1 MSQYLRA
8 TALLLAL
15 LLAAGAAPALAQTG
29 TSRIT
34 GTVVDSAGAV
44 VPGASVTALNE
55 ATGIAQTQTTTDAG
69 LFSFASL
76 PVGTYTITV
85 EKTGFKTSKLTGHAL
100 EVNTPLEVNVALA
113 TGEVSEVVT
122 VQAGAEQLQTAN
134 ATIGNVVEHKAIEQ
148 LPLNGRNPLNLIAY
162 EPGVVQRSQG
172 GVGSGVSVN
181 GSRDRAFNVTIDG
194 IDANESSAPN
204 PTSNIYRLT
213 PDSVQEYK
221 VTTNNATAEEGRNS
235 GASISVAT
243 RSGTN
248 ELHGNV
254 FYFLRDDRLNSND
267 FFSNAQGVEKHKV
280 KLDQPGFDVS
290 GPIIKNKTFFFGSY
304 QHTKVDFTTPIA
316 ETFGIPT
323 VYTPAALTG
332 NFRYF
337 RADPAC
343 AASGA
348 NCFKIGSTSIT
359 QNNVLLVNSTTGAL
373 RTDLGVRE
381 CSGASDVNCVAT
393 YNLLAQ
399 QTTPGRFG
407 IDPTMAAFFKSFPA
421 PNRYDCGDGLNTACF
436 VWDPPTQHKG
446 PAYNVRVD
454 HNITQNQNVFGRYL
468 QATYNTLG
476 GDPLNGR
483 PVVFPGFPPQGEVFR
498 DTKNFALGHRW
509 TISPRL
515 VNELTMGF
523 GRFQFLFTQGEANP
537 AFPDVN
543 PFSFGS
549 TGVATVSNPVLNT
562 PRTERAVTVPQVLDN
577 LHITSGAHQISTGFN
592 FRFYRHA
599 DRRGQP
605 GGTNVT
611 PSLAFDATIRS
622 PSASGFIIPATANKT
637 TAGINAT
644 DSTRLQNF
652 VNELAGLPAR
662 LSQAF
667 IGNLN
672 EDAFLPFQSN
682 GVVSLQAIT
691 TRLNQYNFYVQ
702 DEYKWRPNVTFNYG
716 LRWELN
722 PPANTPGYTFVPTT
736 AIAGTPGP
744 AAPVINSPGPVTFA
758 KSDGWWER
766 SNAGALG
773 PRFGVAWSPDYGR
786 GFLHSLFGG
795 GGRSVV
801 RGGYGL
807 AFDPVSSFM
816 VTAVAGSVPGLRTS
830 CSSTVGGTT
839 TGGCTPVPVTTIANG
854 FPQALAPP
862 SVKPS
867 SFLTPPL
874 LLNSNA
880 PSITTFAPG
889 LKLPTVHQWNLS
901 FQRELPGGLV
911 MQSAYI
917 GRRGL
922 RLLMA
927 YDINQ
932 IDAAPILPSFVT
944 MQNNVNAGCTAAGT
958 GCPTGVTGTTPA
970 FFSQLVAAFQAA
982 NPAQTPAQAQAAA
995 TSFLNSSTVAG
1006 QLASNAAG
1014 AFAERIENNVLG
1026 LRLRPNQQFS
1036 RITYIDNSGSSV
1048 YHGAQFTLRRRFAS
1062 GLGLNAAYTFS
1073 KSMDNQSVDPV
1084 GTSSGGAL
1092 STTTSRAVADIRD
1105 LRNEWAVSDFDRTH
1119 VFTAAAVWELPV
1131 GRGRHFLS
1139 DAPGVVNHLLGGW
1152 TLNTIYTAMTGE
1164 PFQVNSGQ
1172 RTSNAAHVSRALVTD
1187 PNVRARLQELP
1198 NVIGPVV
1205 FENQDGL
1212 VVPPPGSNG
1221 SGRNIFRGPGYWNV
1235 DLGIVKT
1242 FSITERVRF
1251 QFRTE
1256 MFNAFNHPNFDN
1268 PRSAS
1273 VGSPTLGSP
1282 QFGRT
1287 CCTTVAPPTSQNV
1300 IQTGESA
1307 RIIQFGAKLQ
1317 F

>member
-1 MSQYLRA
+1 MSNLLRSA
-8 TALLLAL
+8 LSLLLLLAS
-15 LLAAGAAPALAQTG
+15 APASALAQTAS
-29 TSRIT
+29 SRIT
-34 GTVVDSAGAV
+34 GTVTDQQGAV
-44 VPGASVTALNE
+44 VAGASVTAANE
-55 ATGIAQTQTTTDAG
+55 ETGVTQTQTTTDAG
-69 LFSFASL
+69 LYSFASL
-76 PVGTYTITV
+76 PVGRYTITV
-85 EKTGFKTSKLTGHAL
+85 EKTGFKTARLTGNIL
-100 EVNTPLEVNVALA
+100 EINTPLDVNVPLQA
-113 TGEVSEVVT
+113 GEVAEVVT

-162 EPGVVQRSQG
+162 EPGVTQRSQG
-172 GVGSGVSVN
+172 GVGSGVHVN

-204 PTSNIYRLT
+204 PTSNLYRLT

-248 ELHGNV
+248 EFHGNV
-254 FYFLRDDRLNSND
+254 FYFLRNDKLNAND
-267 FFSNAQGVEKHKV
+267 FFSNTTGDPRHKV
-280 KLDQPGFDVS
+280 KLDQPGFDLG
-290 GPIIKNKTFFFGSY
+290 GPIVKGKTFFFGSY

-316 ETFGIPT
+316 ETFGVPI
-323 VYTPAALTG
+323 VYTPTALAG

-337 RADPAC
+337 RADPTC
-343 AASGA
+343 NPTTGA
-348 NCFKIGSTSIT
+348 GNCFRIGSTVIT
-359 QNNVLLVNSTTGAL
+359 QNNVLLVNPATGAL
-373 RTDLGVRE
+373 AAGVRE
-381 CSGASDVNCVAT
+381 CASATDLNCVAT
-393 YNLLAQ
+393 YGLAS
-399 QTTPGRFG
+399 
-407 IDPTMAAFFKSFPA
+407 AANNPKAVSLDAKMLAYFKAYPA
-421 PNRYDCGDGLNTACF
+421 PNRYDFGDALNTAGF

-446 PAYNVRVD
+446 PAYNVRID
-454 HNITQNQNVFGRYL
+454 HNLTESQSVFGRYL
-468 QATYNTLG
+468 QSTYDTLG

-498 DTKNFALGHRW
+498 DTKNLALGHRW

-515 VNELTMGF
+515 VNELTVGF

-537 AFPDVN
+537 AFPDVPGFAFQN
-543 PFSFGS
+543 VSDPF
-549 TGVATVSNPVLNT
+549 LNT
-562 PRTERAVTVPQVLDN
+562 PRTERAVTVPQILDN
-577 LHITSGAHQISTGFN
+577 VHITKGAHQISTGFN

-605 GGTNVT
+605 GGVNVT
-611 PSLAFDATIRS
+611 PSLSFDAGVRS
-622 PSASGFIIPATANKT
+622 PTTSGFVLPT
-637 TAGINAT
+637 TAVLANQGTPRAGIVSA
-644 DSTRLQNF
+644 DATRLQNYI
-652 VNELAGLPAR
+652 NEISGLPSR

-691 TRLNQYNFYVQ
+691 THLNQFNFYVQ

-722 PPANTPGYTFVPTT
+722 PPANTPGFTYVPTS

-744 AAPVINSPGPVTFA
+744 ASPVVNNPGPVTFA
-758 KSDGWWER
+758 RSDKWWDR
-766 SNAGALG
+766 SNAGAFG
-773 PRFGVAWSPDYGR
+773 PRLGVAWSPDFRR
-786 GFLHSLFGG
+786 GPLHGLFGDA
-795 GGRSVV
+795 GRSVLRV
-801 RGGYGL
+801 GYGL
-807 AFDPVSSFM
+807 AFDPISSFQ

-839 TGGCTPVPVTTIANG
+839 TAGCAAVPSNLTISQG
-854 FPQALAPP
+854 FPTSLNPP
-862 SVKPS
+862 SIKPS

-880 PSITTFAPG
+880 PSITTFAPD
-889 LKLPTVHQWNLS
+889 LKLPSVHQWNLS

-911 MQSAYI
+911 MQAAYI

-932 IDAAPILPSFVT
+932 IDAAPILGSFLRLQANNSTQNCLPSGATRDSSQPACVPAF
-944 MQNNVNAGCTAAGT
+944 TAAQI
-958 GCPTGVTGTTPA
+958 PLLAAGVSGIN
-970 FFSQLVAAFQAA
+970 AAFV
-982 NPAQTPAQAQAAA
+982 
-995 TSFLNSSTVAG
+995 NSTTVQG
-1006 QLASNAAG
+1006 QLANNAAG
-1014 AFAERIENNVLG
+1014 AFAERIENTSLG
-1026 LRLRPNQQFS
+1026 FKLRPNQQFG
-1036 RITYIDNSGSSV
+1036 RITYLDNSGSSV
-1048 YHGAQFTLRRRFAS
+1048 YHAAQFTLRRRFAT
-1062 GLGLNAAYTFS
+1062 GLGLNMAYTFG

-1084 GTSSGGAL
+1084 GTTSGGAL
-1092 STTTSRAVADIRD
+1092 STTTSRSIADLRD
-1105 LRNEWAVSDFDRTH
+1105 LKNEWAPSDFDRTH
-1119 VFTAAAVWELPV
+1119 VLTANAVWELPV

-1139 DAPGVVNHLLGGW
+1139 GSPGVVNHLLGGW
-1152 TLNTIYTAMTGE
+1152 SVNTIYTYMTGE

-1172 RTSNAAHVSRALVTD
+1172 RTSNAAHVSRALITD
-1187 PNVRARLQELP
+1187 PSVRARLQFLP
-1198 NVIGPVV
+1198 NVRGPVV
-1205 FENQDGL
+1205 FENESGFA
-1212 VVPPPGSNG
+1212 VPPPGSNG
-1221 SGRNIFRGPGYWNV
+1221 SGRNVFRGPSYWNV
-1235 DLGIVKT
+1235 DLGIVKM
-1242 FSITERVRF
+1242 FDITERVRL

-1273 VGSPTLGSP
+1273 VGSPTLGSS

-1287 CCTTVAPPTSQNV
+1287 CCTTVAPNTSTNV

-1307 RIIQFGAKLQ
+1307 RIIQFGLKLQ

>member
-1 MSQYLRA
+1 MPQSLRA
-8 TALLLAL
+8 RFPLAALLLL
-15 LLAAGAAPALAQTG
+15 LTAAAAAAQTS

-34 GTVVDSAGAV
+34 GTVFDASGAV
-44 VPGASVTALNE
+44 VPGATVTALHE
-55 ATGIAQTQTTTDAG
+55 ATGIAQTQTTTEAG
-69 LFSFASL
+69 LYSFASL
-76 PVGTYTITV
+76 PVGDYTITV
-85 EKTGFKTSKLTGHAL
+85 EKAGFKTAKQTGNAL
-100 EVNTPLEVNVALA
+100 SVNTPLNVDIALA

-122 VQAGAEQLQTAN
+122 VQAGEEQLQTAN

-204 PTSNIYRLT
+204 PTSNMYRLT

-248 ELHGNV
+248 DFHGNV

-280 KLDQPGFDVS
+280 KLDQPGFDIS
-290 GPIIKNKTFFFGSY
+290 GPVVKNKTFFFGSW
-304 QHTKVDFTTPIA
+304 QRTKVDFSSPIA
-316 ETFGIPT
+316 ETFGIPV
-323 VYTPAALTG
+323 VYTPAALAG
-332 NFRYF
+332 SYRYF
-337 RADPAC
+337 RADPSC
-343 AASGA
+343 NPSTGA
-348 NCFKIGSTSIT
+348 GNCFRVGSTIIT
-359 QNNVLLVNSTTGAL
+359 QNNTLLVNPTTGAL
-373 RTDLGVRE
+373 AAGVRE
-381 CSGASDVNCVAT
+381 CASTSDLNCVAGT
-393 YNLLAQ
+393 GFADTNVNKANVA
-399 QTTPGRFG
+399 
-407 IDPTMAAFFKSFPA
+407 IDPKMAAFFKSYPV

-446 PAYNVRVD
+446 PAYNVRID
-454 HNITQNQNVFGRYL
+454 HNLTGSQSIFGRYL
-468 QATYNTLG
+468 QATYDTLG

-515 VNELTMGF
+515 VNELTVGF
-523 GRFQFLFTQGEANP
+523 GRFNFLFTQGEANP
-537 AFPDVN
+537 DFPNIN
-543 PFSFGS
+543 PFSF
-549 TGVATVSNPVLNT
+549 VNVSNPYLNT
-562 PRTERAVTVPQVLDN
+562 PRTQRAVTVPQILDN
-577 LHITSGAHQISTGFN
+577 LHITRGAHQLSTGLN

-611 PSLAFDATIRS
+611 PALSFDQSIRS
-622 PSASGFIIPATANKT
+622 PTASGFALPTTAILAGSGT
-637 TAGINAT
+637 PRAGINST
-644 DSTRLQNF
+644 DNTRLANYI
-652 VNELAGLPAR
+652 NELAGLPAR
-662 LSQAF
+662 LSQAY

-672 EDAFLPFQSN
+672 DDVFLPFQSG

-691 TRLNQYNFYVQ
+691 THLNQFNFYVQ
-702 DEYKWRPNVTFNYG
+702 DEYKWRPNLTFNYG

-722 PPANTPGYTFVPTT
+722 PAPSTPGYTYVPTSP
-736 AIAGTPGP
+736 IAGGTNPVNGVSSVTPGY
-744 AAPVINSPGPVTFA
+744 VTFA
-758 KSDGWWER
+758 KSDAWWDR
-766 SNAGALG
+766 SNAGAFG
-773 PRFGVAWSPDYGR
+773 PRFGVAWSPEYRG
-786 GFLHSLFGG
+786 GFLNRLFGD

-801 RGGYGL
+801 RAGYGL
-807 AFDPVSSFM
+807 AFDPISSFQ

-830 CSSTVGGTT
+830 CSVTVGTT
-839 TGGCTPVPVTTIANG
+839 QPAGSPCPNVPNTTIAGG
-854 FPQALAPP
+854 FPTSLAAPTI
-862 SVKPS
+862 KPS
-867 SFLTPPL
+867 SFLTPPV

-880 PSITTFAPG
+880 PTITTFAPN

-901 FQRELPGGLV
+901 FQRELPGGFV

-922 RLLMA
+922 RLLMGYNA
-927 YDINQ
+927 NQ
-932 IDAAPILPSFVT
+932 MDAAPILNSFLMLRANNAAPNCLPSGATRDSAQPACVAPFAATTIPLLTANVSGINAAFV
-944 MQNNVNAGCTAAGT
+944 NNSTVQG
-958 GCPTGVTGTTPA
+958 
-970 FFSQLVAAFQAA
+970 QLV
-982 NPAQTPAQAQAAA
+982 N
-995 TSFLNSSTVAG
+995 
-1006 QLASNAAG
+1006 NAAG
-1014 AFAERIENNVLG
+1014 AFAERIENTSLAF
-1026 LRLRPNQQFS
+1026 RLRPNQQFS
-1036 RITYIDNSGSSV
+1036 TITYIDNSGSSA

-1062 GLGLNAAYTFS
+1062 GLGLNMAYTFS

-1092 STTTSRAVADIRD
+1092 TTTTSRAVADIRHFEE
-1105 LRNEWAVSDFDRTH
+1105 EWAVSDFDRTH
-1119 VFTAAAVWELPV
+1119 VFTTAAVWEVPV
-1131 GRGRHFLS
+1131 GHGRHFLS
-1139 DAPGVVNHLLGGW
+1139 GAPGVVNHLLGGW
-1152 TLNTIYTAMTGE
+1152 AINTIYTAMTGE
-1164 PFQVNSGQ
+1164 PFQVNSNQ
-1172 RTSNAAHVSRALVTD
+1172 RTNNSAHVSRALVTD
-1187 PNVRARLQELP
+1187 PDVRARLQFLP
-1198 NVIGPVV
+1198 NVTGPVV
-1205 FENQDGL
+1205 FENQNGFAI
-1212 VVPPPGSNG
+1212 PPPGSNG

-1256 MFNAFNHPNFDN
+1256 MFNAFNHANFDN

-1273 VGSPTLGSP
+1273 VGSPSLGSS

-1307 RIIQFGAKLQ
+1307 RIIQFGGKLQ

>member
-1 MSQYLRA
+1 MSKSPRA
-8 TALLLAL
+8 PIHLVALL
-15 LLAAGAAPALAQTG
+15 LLAAVVAHGQTG
-29 TSRIT
+29 TSRIA
-34 GTVVDSAGAV
+34 GTVSDSTGAV
-44 VPGASVTALNE
+44 VPGAAVTALNE
-55 ATGIAQTQTTTDAG
+55 ATGISQTQTTTDAG
-69 LFSFASL
+69 LYSFASL

-85 EKTGFKTSKLTGHAL
+85 ERAGFKTAKQTGNVV
-100 EVNTPLEVNVALA
+100 EINTPLTIDIVLT

-162 EPGVVQRSQG
+162 EPGVTQRSQG
-172 GVGSGVSVN
+172 GVGSGVHVN

-254 FYFLRDDRLNSND
+254 FYFLRNDKLNAND
-267 FFSNAQGVEKHKV
+267 FFSNTTGAPRHKV
-280 KLDQPGFDVS
+280 KLDQPGFDLS
-290 GPIIKNKTFFFGSY
+290 GPIVKNRTFFYGSY

-316 ETFGIPT
+316 ETFGIPI
-323 VYTPAALTG
+323 VYTPAALGG
-332 NFRYF
+332 NFRFF
-337 RADPAC
+337 RADPTCNATT
-343 AASGA
+343 GA
-348 NCFKIGSTSIT
+348 GNCFRIGTTVIT
-359 QNNVLLVNSTTGAL
+359 GNNVLLVNPATGAL
-373 RTDLGVRE
+373 APGVRE
-381 CSGASDVNCVAT
+381 CAGPADVNCVAT
-393 YNLLAQ
+393 YGLSSAANN
-399 QTTPGRFG
+399 PRNVP
-407 IDPTMAAFFKSFPA
+407 IDPTMQAYFKAYPA

-436 VWDPPTQHKG
+436 VWDPPTSHKG
-446 PAYNVRVD
+446 PAYNFRID
-454 HNITQNQNVFGRYL
+454 HNLGQTQNIFGRYL

-498 DTKNFALGHRW
+498 DTKNLALGHRW

-537 AFPDVN
+537 DFPNVPGFAFQNVSD
-543 PFSFGS
+543 PFI
-549 TGVATVSNPVLNT
+549 NT

-577 LHITSGAHQISTGFN
+577 LHITRGAHQISTGFN

-605 GGTNVT
+605 GGVNVT
-611 PSLAFDATIRS
+611 PSLSFDAGIRS
-622 PSASGFIIPATANKT
+622 PTTSGFVLPT
-637 TAGINAT
+637 TASSTRAGITSGDA
-644 DSTRLQNF
+644 TRLQNYI
-652 VNELAGLPAR
+652 NELAGLPSR

-672 EDAFLPFQSN
+672 DDAFLPFQSG

-691 TRLNQYNFYVQ
+691 TRLSQYNFYAQ
-702 DEYKWRPNVTFNYG
+702 DEYKWRPNVTINYG
-716 LRWELN
+716 MRWELN
-722 PPANTPGYTFVPTT
+722 PPANTPGFTFVPTSP
-736 AIAGTPGP
+736 IAGT
-744 AAPVINSPGPVTFA
+744 AAPANPQVNQPGPVTFA
-758 KSDGWWER
+758 KSDKWWDR
-766 SNAGALG
+766 SNVGALG
-773 PRFGVAWSPDYGR
+773 PRLGVAWSPDYKG
-786 GFLHSLFGG
+786 GFLRRVFGDG
-795 GGRSVV
+795 GSSVV
-801 RGGYGL
+801 RAGYGL
-807 AFDPVSSFM
+807 AFDPISSFM

-830 CSSTVGGTT
+830 CSATVGGATT
-839 TGGCTPVPVTTIANG
+839 AGCAPVPNTTIAGG
-854 FPQALAPP
+854 FPTSLAPP
-862 SVKPS
+862 TIKPS

-880 PSITTFAPG
+880 PSITTFAPD
-889 LKLPTVHQWNLS
+889 LKLPSVHQWNLS
-901 FQRELPGGLV
+901 FQRELPGGFV
-911 MQSAYI
+911 VQSAYI

-932 IDAAPILPSFVT
+932 IDAAPILQSFLMLQANNNTNNCLPSGAPR
-944 MQNNVNAGCTAAGT
+944 NAGTACA
-958 GCPTGVTGTTPA
+958 PA
-970 FFSQLVAAFQAA
+970 FAAAQIPLLNAGVSAINAAFV
-982 NPAQTPAQAQAAA
+982 
-995 TSFLNSSTVAG
+995 NSTTVQG
-1006 QLASNAAG
+1006 QLTSNAAG
-1014 AFAERIENNVLG
+1014 AFAERIENTTLA

-1036 RITYIDNSGSSV
+1036 RITYIDNSGSSM
-1048 YHGAQFTLRRRFAS
+1048 YHAAQFTLRRRFAS
-1062 GLGLNAAYTFS
+1062 GLGLNMSYTFA

-1084 GTSSGGAL
+1084 GTTSGGAL

-1119 VFTAAAVWELPV
+1119 VLTAASVWELPV
-1131 GRGRHFLS
+1131 GRGRHFFG
-1139 DAPGVVNHLLGGW
+1139 DTGGVVNHLLGGW
-1152 TLNTIYTAMTGE
+1152 AVNTIYTYMTGE

-1187 PNVRARLQELP
+1187 PNVRARLQFLP
-1198 NVIGPVV
+1198 DVRGPVV
-1205 FENQDGL
+1205 FENQQGFAI
-1212 VVPPPGSNG
+1212 PPPGSNG
-1221 SGRNIFRGPGYWNV
+1221 SGRNIFRGPNYWNV

-1273 VGSPTLGSP
+1273 VGSPTLGSS

-1287 CCTTVAPPTSQNV
+1287 CCTTVAPNTSTNV

>member
-1 MSQYLRA
+1 MPHPLRA
-8 TALLLAL
+8 SLRTFVLLLLFATF
-15 LLAAGAAPALAQTG
+15 AQAQTG

-34 GTVVDSAGAV
+34 GTVLDSTGAV
-44 VPGASVTALNE
+44 VPGATVTALNE
-55 ATGIAQTQTTTDAG
+55 ATGLSQTQTTTDSG
-69 LFSFASL
+69 LYAFASL
-76 PVGTYTITV
+76 PLGSYSITV
-85 EKTGFKTSKLTGHAL
+85 EKAGFKTSKLTGSVL
-100 EVNTPLEVNVALA
+100 EINTPLTIDVTLA
-113 TGEVSEVVT
+113 AGEVSEVVT

-134 ATIGNVVEHKAIEQ
+134 ATIGNVIEHKAIEQ

-162 EPGVVQRSQG
+162 EPGVTQRSQG

-248 ELHGNV
+248 ELHGNL
-254 FYFLRDDRLNSND
+254 FYFLRNDKLNAND
-267 FFSNAQGVEKHKV
+267 FFSNAQGIAKHKV
-280 KLDQPGFDVS
+280 KLDQPGFDIS
-290 GPIIKNKTFFFGSY
+290 GPLRKNKTFFYGSY
-304 QHTKVDFTTPIA
+304 QYTKVGFTTPIA
-316 ETFGIPT
+316 ETFGIPV
-323 VYTPAALTG
+323 VYTPTALAG
-332 NFRYF
+332 NFRFF
-337 RADPAC
+337 RADPTCNANTG
-343 AASGA
+343 SG
-348 NCFKIGSTSIT
+348 NCFRIGSTVIT
-359 QNNVLLVNSTTGAL
+359 GNNNLLVNPTTGAL
-373 RTDLGVRE
+373 VAGVRE
-381 CSGASDVNCVAT
+381 CASGTDVNCVAT
-393 YNLLAQ
+393 YGIQAAANN
-399 QTTPGRFG
+399 PRGIG
-407 IDPTMAAFFKSFPA
+407 IDPVMSALFKSFPA
-421 PNRYDCGDGLNTACF
+421 PNRYDCGDALNTACF
-436 VWDPPTQHKG
+436 VWDPPTSHKG
-446 PAYNVRVD
+446 PAYNVRID
-454 HNITQNQNVFGRYL
+454 HNINQNQNIFGRYL

-498 DTKNFALGHRW
+498 DTKNLALGHRW

-515 VNELTMGF
+515 VNELTAGF

-537 AFPDVN
+537 SFPDVN
-543 PFSFGS
+543 PFTFF
-549 TGVATVSNPVLNT
+549 AVSNPFLNT

-577 LHITSGAHQISTGFN
+577 VHITRGAHQISTGFN
-592 FRFYRHA
+592 FRFYRHS

-605 GGTNVT
+605 GGVNVT
-611 PSLAFDATIRS
+611 PNLVFDASIRA
-622 PSASGFIIPATANKT
+622 PTAFGFVLPTTANST
-637 TAGINAT
+637 RAGIASA
-644 DSTRLQNF
+644 DGTRLQNF
-652 VNELAGLPAR
+652 INELAGLPTR

-672 EDAFLPFQSN
+672 EDAFLPFQSG

-691 TRLNQYNFYVQ
+691 TRLNQYNFYAQ
-702 DEYKWRPNVTFNYG
+702 DEWKWRPNLTVNYG

-722 PPANTPGYTFVPTT
+722 PPANTPGYTFVPSTP
-736 AIAGTPGP
+736 IAGTPGP
-744 AAPVINSPGPVTFA
+744 AVPVVNQPGPVTFV
-758 KSDGWWER
+758 KSDKWWER

-773 PRFGVAWSPDYGR
+773 PRFGLAWSPDYKGGIFHR
-786 GFLHSLFGG
+786 LFGD

-801 RGGYGL
+801 RVGYGL
-807 AFDPVSSFM
+807 AFDPISSFQ

-839 TGGCTPVPVTTIANG
+839 TAGCAAVPDLSISQG

-862 SVKPS
+862 SIKPS

-874 LLNSNA
+874 LLNTNA
-880 PSITTFAPG
+880 PAITTFAPD

-901 FQRELPGGLV
+901 FQRELPGGFV
-911 MQSAYI
+911 MQAAYI

-927 YDINQ
+927 YDLNQ
-932 IDAAPILPSFVT
+932 IDGGPILPSFLRL
-944 MQNNVNAGCTAAGT
+944 QANNNAPNCLPSGATRSGSLAPCVAPFASSQISLLAAG
-958 GCPTGVTGTTPA
+958 VSA
-970 FFSQLVAAFQAA
+970 INAAFVD
-982 NPAQTPAQAQAAA
+982 
-995 TSFLNSSTVAG
+995 SSTVQG
-1006 QLASNAAG
+1006 QLTSNAAG
-1014 AFAERIENNVLG
+1014 AFAERIENTSLAF
-1026 LRLRPNQQFS
+1026 RLRPNQQFG
-1036 RITYIDNSGSSV
+1036 RITYIDNSGSSM
-1048 YHGAQFTLRRRFAS
+1048 YHAAQFTLRRRFAT
-1062 GLGLNAAYTFS
+1062 GLGLNLAYTFA

-1084 GTSSGGAL
+1084 GTTSGGAL
-1092 STTTSRAVADIRD
+1092 TTTTSRAIADIHD

-1119 VFTAAAVWELPV
+1119 VLTAASVWELPV
-1131 GRGRHFLS
+1131 GRGRRLLG
-1139 DAPGVVNHLLGGW
+1139 DIPGPLNQLLGGW
-1152 TLNTIYTAMTGE
+1152 TINTIYTFMTGE

-1172 RTSNAAHVSRALVTD
+1172 RTGNAAHVSRALVLD
-1187 PNVRARLQELP
+1187 PTVSARLQDLP

-1205 FENQDGL
+1205 FENSEGL
-1212 VVPPPGSNG
+1212 AVPPPGSNG
-1221 SGRNIFRGPGYWNV
+1221 SGRNIFRGPSYWNA
-1235 DLGIVKT
+1235 DIGIVKL
-1242 FSITERVRF
+1242 FSFTERVRL

-1273 VGSPTLGSP
+1273 VGSPTLGSS

-1287 CCTTVAPPTSQNV
+1287 CCTTVSPNTSTNV

-1307 RIIQFGAKLQ
+1307 RIIQFGLKLQ

>member
-1 MSQYLRA
+1 MAQSLRA
-8 TALLLAL
+8 FTCLLAL
-15 LLAAGAAPALAQTG
+15 VLCAAVAATAQTS

-34 GTVVDSAGAV
+34 GTVLDSTGAV

-55 ATGIAQTQTTTDAG
+55 ATGVAQTQATTDAG
-69 LFSFASL
+69 LYSFASL
-76 PVGTYTITV
+76 PVGVYTITV
-85 EKTGFKTSKLTGHAL
+85 EKTGFKTSKLTGNEL
-100 EVNTPLEVNVALA
+100 LVNTPLTVDVTLLA
-113 TGEVSEVVT
+113 GEVSEVVT

-204 PTSNIYRLT
+204 PTSNLYRLT

-248 ELHGNV
+248 DFHGNV
-254 FYFLRDDRLNSND
+254 FYFLRNDKLNAND
-267 FFSNAQGVEKHKV
+267 FFSNAQGVERHKV
-280 KLDQPGFDVS
+280 KLDQPGFDIS
-290 GPIIKNKTFFFGSY
+290 GPIRKNKTFFFGSY
-304 QHTKVDFTTPIA
+304 QRTKVDFSTPIA
-316 ETFGIPT
+316 ETFGIPI
-323 VYTPAALTG
+323 VYTPAALGG

-337 RADPAC
+337 RADPTCNATT
-343 AASGA
+343 GA
-348 NCFKIGSTSIT
+348 GNCFRIGSTVIT
-359 QNNVLLVNSTTGAL
+359 QNNLLLVNPTTGAL
-373 RTDLGVRE
+373 AAGVRE
-381 CSGASDVNCVAT
+381 CASASDLNCVAT
-393 YNLLAQ
+393 YGFS
-399 QTTPGRFG
+399 T
-407 IDPTMAAFFKSFPA
+407 AANNTRAIPADTAMSALFRSFPA
-421 PNRYDCGDGLNTACF
+421 PNRYDCGDGLNTACY
-436 VWDPPTQHKG
+436 VWDPPTSHKG

-454 HNITQNQNVFGRYL
+454 HNITQTQNVFVRYL
-468 QATYNTLG
+468 QAKYDTLG
-476 GDPLNGR
+476 GDPLNAR

-498 DTKNFALGHRW
+498 DTKNLAIGHRW
-509 TISPRL
+509 AISARL
-515 VNELTMGF
+515 VNELTAGF
-523 GRFQFLFTQGEANP
+523 GRFNFLFTQGEANP
-537 AFPDVN
+537 SFPDVN
-543 PFSFGS
+543 PFTFF
-549 TGVATVSNPVLNT
+549 AVSNPYLNT
-562 PRTERAVTVPQVLDN
+562 PRTQRAVTVPQILDN
-577 LHITSGAHQISTGFN
+577 LHITRGAHQISTGFN

-605 GGTNVT
+605 GGVNVT
-611 PSLAFDATIRS
+611 PLLSFDAAIRS
-622 PSASGFIIPATANKT
+622 PTTSGFVLPATANST
-637 TAGINAT
+637 RAGINAN
-644 DSTRLQNF
+644 DATRLQNYI
-652 VNELAGLPAR
+652 NELAGLPSR

-672 EDAFLPFQSN
+672 EDAFLPFQSG

-691 TRLNQYNFYVQ
+691 TKLNQYNFYAQ
-702 DEYKWRPNVTFNYG
+702 DEYKWRPNVTINYG

-722 PPANTPGYTFVPTT
+722 PPADTPGYTFVPTT
-736 AIAGTPGP
+736 PIAGTPGP
-744 AAPVINSPGPVTFA
+744 ANPQVNAPGPVTFA
-758 KSDGWWER
+758 KSDKWWER
-766 SNAGALG
+766 SNAGAFG
-773 PRFGVAWSPDYGR
+773 PRLGVAWSPEYKG
-786 GFLHSLFGG
+786 GFFHTLFGD

-801 RGGYGL
+801 RVGYGL
-807 AFDPVSSFM
+807 AFDPVSSFQ

-839 TGGCTPVPVTTIANG
+839 TAGCAAVPTTTIAGG
-854 FPQALAPP
+854 FPLALSPP
-862 SVKPS
+862 SIKPS

-880 PSITTFAPG
+880 PSITTFAPD
-889 LKLPTVHQWNLS
+889 LKLPSVHQWNLS
-901 FQRELPGGLV
+901 FQRELPGGFV
-911 MQSAYI
+911 AQAAYI

-922 RLLMA
+922 RLQMA

-932 IDAAPILPSFVT
+932 IDAAPILPSFLV
-944 MQNNVNAGCTAAGT
+944 MQNNAALGCTAAGT
-958 GCPTGVTGTTPA
+958 GCPSGVTGAQPA
-970 FFSQLVAAFQAA
+970 LFNQLVAAFQATGQTQSA
-982 NPAQTPAQAQAAA
+982 AQTSAA
-995 TSFLNSSTVAG
+995 SFLNSSTVAG
-1006 QLASNAAG
+1006 QLATNAAG

-1048 YHGAQFTLRRRFAS
+1048 YHGAQFTLRRRFSS
-1062 GLGLNAAYTFS
+1062 GLGLNMAYTFS

-1092 STTTSRAVADIRD
+1092 STTTSRAIADIHD
-1105 LRNEWAVSDFDRTH
+1105 LKNEWAPSDFDRTH
-1119 VFTAAAVWELPV
+1119 VLTSAAVWELPV
-1131 GRGRHFLS
+1131 GHGRHFLS

-1152 TLNTIYTAMTGE
+1152 TVNTIYTYMTGE
-1164 PFQVNSGQ
+1164 PFQVNSNQ
-1172 RTSNAAHVSRALVTD
+1172 RTANAAHVSRALITD
-1187 PNVRARLQELP
+1187 PNVRARLQFLP
-1198 NVIGPVV
+1198 NVLGPVV
-1205 FENQDGL
+1205 FENQQGFAI
-1212 VVPPPGSNG
+1212 PPPGSNG
-1221 SGRNIFRGPGYWNV
+1221 SGRNVFRGPSYWNV
-1235 DLGIVKT
+1235 DLGIVKA

-1256 MFNAFNHPNFDN
+1256 LFNAFNHPNFDN

-1273 VGSPTLGSP
+1273 VGSPSLGSS

-1287 CCTTVAPPTSQNV
+1287 CCTTVAPPTAQTV

-1307 RIIQFGAKLQ
+1307 RIIQFGFKLQ

>member
-1 MSQYLRA
+1 MAPSLRA
-8 TALLLAL
+8 RIPFVVVLLLL
-15 LLAAGAAPALAQTG
+15 SAAVAAAQTN

-34 GTVVDSAGAV
+34 GTVFDSTGAV
-44 VPGASVTALNE
+44 VPGATVTALHE
-55 ATGIAQTQTTTDAG
+55 STGIAQTQTTTDAG
-69 LFSFASL
+69 LYSFASL
-76 PVGTYTITV
+76 PLGAYTITV
-85 EKTGFKTSKLTGHAL
+85 EKSGFKTSKQTGNVL
-100 EVNTPLEVNVALA
+100 VISTPLNVDIALA

-122 VQAGAEQLQTAN
+122 VQAGEEQLQTAN

-204 PTSNIYRLT
+204 PTSNMYRLT

-248 ELHGNV
+248 DFHGNI

-267 FFSNAQGVEKHKV
+267 FFSNAQGIEKHKV
-280 KLDQPGFDVS
+280 KLDQPGFDFS
-290 GPIIKNKTFFFGSY
+290 GPIVKNKTFFFGSY
-304 QHTKVDFTTPIA
+304 QHTKVDFSSPIA
-316 ETFGIPT
+316 ETFGIPI
-323 VYTPAALTG
+323 VYTPAALAG
-332 NFRYF
+332 NYRYF
-337 RADPAC
+337 RADPSC
-343 AASGA
+343 NPSTGA
-348 NCFKIGSTSIT
+348 GNCFRIGSTIIT
-359 QNNVLLVNSTTGAL
+359 QNNTLLVSPTTGAL
-373 RTDLGVRE
+373 AANVRE
-381 CSGASDVNCVAT
+381 CTSGTDLNCVAT
-393 YNLLAQ
+393 YGFSAAANNPL
-399 QTTPGRFG
+399 GRP
-407 IDPTMAAFFKSFPA
+407 IDATMGALFRSYPA

-446 PAYNVRVD
+446 PAYNVRLD
-454 HNITQNQNVFGRYL
+454 HNITGNQSIFGRYL

-498 DTKNFALGHRW
+498 DTKNLAFGHRW

-515 VNELTMGF
+515 VNEMTLGF
-523 GRFQFLFTQGEANP
+523 GRFNFLFTQGEANP
-537 AFPDVN
+537 DFPNVN
-543 PFSFGS
+543 PFSFQN
-549 TGVATVSNPVLNT
+549 VSNPYLNT
-562 PRTERAVTVPQVLDN
+562 PRTQRAVTVPQILDN
-577 LHITSGAHQISTGFN
+577 LHITRGAHQISTGFN

-611 PSLAFDATIRS
+611 PSLSFDQSIRA
-622 PSASGFIIPATANKT
+622 PTTSGFVLPTTAILAGSGT
-637 TAGINAT
+637 PRAGINST
-644 DSTRLQNF
+644 DNTRLQNYI
-652 VNELAGLPAR
+652 NELGGLPSR

-691 TRLNQYNFYVQ
+691 TKLNQFNFYVQ

-716 LRWELN
+716 MRWEVN
-722 PPANTPGYTFVPTT
+722 PPANTPGFTFVPTT
-736 AIAGTPGP
+736 PIAGTPGP
-744 AAPVINSPGPVTFA
+744 ANPVVNNPGPVTFA
-758 KSDGWWER
+758 KADKWWNR
-766 SNAGALG
+766 TNIGALG
-773 PRFGVAWSPDYGR
+773 PRFGVAWSPEYR
-786 GFLHSLFGG
+786 EGFLHRLFGD

-807 AFDPVSSFM
+807 AFDPVSSFQ

-839 TGGCTPVPVTTIANG
+839 TAGCAAVPNTTIAGG
-854 FPQALAPP
+854 FPTALAAPTI
-862 SVKPS
+862 KPS

-874 LLNSNA
+874 LLNSNS
-880 PSITTFAPG
+880 PSITTFAPS
-889 LKLPTVHQWNLS
+889 LKLPSVHQWNLS
-901 FQRELPGGLV
+901 FQRELPGGFV
-911 MQSAYI
+911 MQTAYI

-927 YDINQ
+927 YNANQ
-932 IDAAPILPSFVT
+932 IDAAPILNSFLMLQANNAAANCLPSGATRDATQPACVAPFAATAIPLLTANVSGINAAFV
-944 MQNNVNAGCTAAGT
+944 NNATVQG
-958 GCPTGVTGTTPA
+958 
-970 FFSQLVAAFQAA
+970 QLV
-982 NPAQTPAQAQAAA
+982 N
-995 TSFLNSSTVAG
+995 
-1006 QLASNAAG
+1006 NAAG
-1014 AFAERIENNVLG
+1014 AFAERIENTALG
-1026 LRLRPNQQFS
+1026 FRLRPNQQFGV
-1036 RITYIDNSGSSV
+1036 ITYIDNSGSSV
-1048 YHGAQFTLRRRFAS
+1048 YHGGQFTLRRRFAS
-1062 GLGLNAAYTFS
+1062 GLGLNMAYTFS

-1084 GTSSGGAL
+1084 GTTSGGAL
-1092 STTTSRAVADIRD
+1092 TTTTSRAVADIRHFD
-1105 LRNEWAVSDFDRTH
+1105 EEWAVSDFDRTH
-1119 VFTAAAVWELPV
+1119 VFTTAAVWELPV
-1131 GRGRHFLS
+1131 GRGRKFLS
-1139 DAPGVVNHLLGGW
+1139 DSGGVVNHLLGGW
-1152 TLNTIYTAMTGE
+1152 SINTIYTAMTGE
-1164 PFQVNSGQ
+1164 PFQVNSNQ
-1172 RTSNAAHVSRALVTD
+1172 RTNNAAHVSRALVTD
-1187 PNVRARLQELP
+1187 PSVRARLQFLP
-1198 NVIGPVV
+1198 NITGPVV
-1205 FENQDGL
+1205 FENQNGFAI
-1212 VVPPPGSNG
+1212 PPPGSNG
-1221 SGRNIFRGPGYWNV
+1221 SGRNIFRGPSYWNV

-1256 MFNAFNHPNFDN
+1256 MFNAFNHANFDN

-1273 VGSPTLGSP
+1273 VGSPSLGSS

-1307 RIIQFGAKLQ
+1307 RIIQFGGKLQ